1 MYDYCTTC
9 TFIIHKLFFL
19 KNLELL
25 AHTWKSQVANRL
37 LVLIYIIM
45 RTSCAAENAC
55 TLFQA
60 KLTYGMHAWLVGLDY
75 FVHMCILQT
84 IKERY
89 GASSFHALFMRMY
102 VRRGIF
108 RVHTAHKE
116 RSTCLPHLLTSGKIY
131 IIYIDGFHVYVRP
144 SVIRTHINSYGAC
157 WEIQSINT
165 SQSVSRDMK
174 NKIKN

>member
-1 MYDYCTTC
+1 MEIDIEIEICVPARPALINTANICT
-9 TFIIHKLFFL
+9 IIALLVLSLSTNYFFK

-25 AHTWKSQVANRL
+25 AHTWKAQVANRL

-89 GASSFHALFMRMY
+89 WASSFHALFMRMY

-116 RSTCLPHLLTSGKIY
+116 KI
-131 IIYIDGFHVYVRP
+131 DVPP
-144 SVIRTHINSYGAC
+144 SPSDLR
-157 WEIQSINT
+157 
-165 SQSVSRDMK
+165 
-174 NKIKN
+174 